1 MRCSKS
7 GLCLHMRKQRPL
19 FHYLKIG
26 IYSAMEE
33 NKIPHYINDPV
44 INRLTAPEN
53 KLYRPKISFVKTAL
67 VVIGTVIVTS
77 GISLLLVLI
86 FKRTGWFNLGRKN
99 QIQAFLNIYLI
110 IQLLIL
116 ALTLKYILI
125 WFIRVYQRYAKSET
139 RLRCCYTPSCSEYAI
154 LALKKY
160 GVLIGGIKAVRRL
173 LRCGPPGGIDYP

>member
-1 MRCSKS
+1 
-7 GLCLHMRKQRPL
+7 
-19 FHYLKIG
+19 
-26 IYSAMEE
+26 MEE
-33 NKIPHYINDPV
+33 KKIPHYINDPV

-53 KLYRPKISFVKTAL
+53 KLYRPKISFVKAAL
-67 VVIGTVIVTS
+67 VVIGTILVTMVLS
-77 GISLLLVLI
+77 YLLSLLFRETGFFEFDNQSQLQAFFSVYWVTQLLVLV
-86 FKRTGWFNLGRKN
+86 
-99 QIQAFLNIYLI
+99 
-110 IQLLIL
+110 
-116 ALTLKYILI
+116 LTLRYIMI